1 MSIHTES
8 LAAVRNKLAQGD
20 VSAEEVSRAAMARM
34 EATEPKIQALLA
46 LNTEKALEEA
56 QRMDSAEQAAKK
68 DLSNKPLWGIPI
80 TVKDAICTQGLTTT
94 AGSKILHNF
103 VPFYDATVVQKL
115 RNAGAIILAKNNMDE
130 FAMGSTTENSAFK
143 ATHNPW
149 DVQRVPGGSSGGS
162 AASVAAMQCY
172 ASLGTDTGGSIRQP
186 AALCGCVG
194 VKPTY
199 GRVSRYG
206 VIAYGSSLDQVGPL
220 ARTVEDCAIMLD
232 VIAGHDPRDTTS
244 ASQQLPSFSKAVHSR
259 QDLQG
264 LKIGVPKEFFTEG
277 LDGEV
282 GDACTSALDTM
293 KSLGA
298 ELVEVSLP
306 HTKASIATYYIVAMA
321 EASSNLARF
330 DGVRFGYRSED
341 AQNLA
346 DLYVHSRSEGF
357 GKEAQRRIM
366 LGTYVLSSGYYDAY
380 FRKAAE
386 VRHVIREDY
395 RKALSTCDVI
405 CGPVSPTTA
414 WKLGEMTENPLQMYL
429 QDIYTLSLNLA
440 GLPGLSLPV
449 GLGKESKMPVGMQI
463 LGADFNEEILFAV
476 GHVLEK
482 ALPSIGTPNISA

>member
-1 MSIHTES
+1 MSIHTLS
-8 LAAVRNKLAQGD
+8 LAAVRSALAQGET
-20 VSAEEVSRAAMARM
+20 SAENVVHAAIQRI
-34 EATEPKIQALLA
+34 EATEPKVQALLA
-46 LNTEKALEEA
+46 LDTEKALEQARHMDATEEV
-56 QRMDSAEQAAKK
+56 QRK
-68 DLSNKPLWGIPI
+68 DCISKPLWGVPV
-80 TVKDAICTQGLTTT
+80 TVKDALCTRGVTTT

-115 RNAGAIILAKNNMDE
+115 REAGAVILAKNNMDE

-143 ATHNPW
+143 TTHNPW
-149 DVQRVPGGSSGGS
+149 DIQRVPGGSSGGS
-162 AASVAAMQCY
+162 AASVAAQQCY

-194 VKPTY
+194 IKPTY

-220 ARTVEDCAIMLD
+220 ARSVEDCAIMLE

-244 ASQQLPSFSKAVHSR
+244 APHPVPSFTKALHSR
-259 QDLQG
+259 KDLQG
-264 LKIGVPKEFFTEG
+264 LKVGVPKEFFTAG
-277 LDGEV
+277 LDAEV
-282 GDACTSALDTM
+282 GDACTAALEQM
-293 KSLGA
+293 KALGA

-306 HTKASIATYYIVAMA
+306 HTTASIATYYIVAMA

-330 DGVRFGYRSED
+330 DGVRFGYRSD
-341 AQNLA
+341 NAQNLA
-346 DLYVHSRSEGF
+346 DLYIHSRSEGF

-395 RKALSTCDVI
+395 RKALATCDVI

-414 WKLGEMTENPLQMYL
+414 WKLGEMMENPLQMYL

-449 GLGKESKMPVGMQI
+449 GLGKASNMPVGMQI
-463 LGADFNEEILFAV
+463 LGADFEEEKLFSV

-482 ALPSIGTPNISA
+482 ALPRVGAPSL